1 MSLSSNSPSRKDS
14 NLDLEMNN
22 KMGKTAIDFK
32 DKHTVSSD
40 AKTRYR
46 FGMFTPTSNQSR

>member
-1 MSLSSNSPSRKDS
+1 
-14 NLDLEMNN
+14 
-22 KMGKTAIDFK
+22 MGKTAIDFK